1 MSFIGKWIKAKCGA
15 STDLTTL
22 VPSRVYPVTSYQKET
37 QDFQP
42 EIVWSQKIMPGDLNK
57 TQRLTQYRCDVTFN
71 IWAATYDELDPI
83 DNALQDALDFTEG
96 TAGGIEVV
104 VAEYQ
109 GGADEF
115 SEEMQLFLRTAN
127 FIFKVKRT

>member
-1 MSFIGKWIKAKCGA
+1 MSFIGKWIKAKCDA
-15 STDLTTL
+15 STDLTAL
-22 VPSRVYPVTSYQKET
+22 VPSRIYPVTSYQKET
-37 QDFQP
+37 QDFQA
-42 EIVWSQKIMPGDLNK
+42 EIVWNQKITPGDQNK
-57 TQRLTQYRCDVTFN
+57 TQRLTQYRCDVVFN

-96 TAGGIEVV
+96 TENGIEVV

-115 SEEMQLFLRTAN
+115 NEEMQLFLRTSG